1 MKPCPPNGLPNAEVT
16 NGTLGFPTVP
26 APNFAAAGAN
36 FPVNMVISAPGS
48 VPGMEWFSIASM
60 GDEDAGPGI
69 FAARV
74 KLKRYLMTKKTAAK
88 PTPAEVEIL
97 GILWTRGP
105 STVREIHERLGAD
118 RSIGYT
124 GVLKLLQNMHAKGL
138 VQRSQD
144 GQAHVYEARES
155 ARMKRQLLGDLV
167 QRVFAGSA
175 SQLVL
180 HLLEDEKAS
189 PEEIEEIRQMLAHH
203 RRRSK

>member
-1 MKPCPPNGLPNAEVT
+1 MA
-16 NGTLGFPTVP
+16 
-26 APNFAAAGAN
+26 
-36 FPVNMVISAPGS
+36 
-48 VPGMEWFSIASM
+48 
-60 GDEDAGPGI
+60 
-69 FAARV
+69 
-74 KLKRYLMTKKTAAK
+74 KKAAAK

-105 STVREIHERLGAD
+105 STVREVHERLGAD
-118 RSIGYT
+118 RSVGYT

-189 PEEIEEIRQMLAHH
+189 PEEIEEIRQMLAQH